1 MKILQKPSTMSP
13 WKSIGEIF
21 LPFALYYIL
30 HDAAALGL
38 ILLLRAA
45 SLLPETGAMSPM
57 LSGLVNSL
65 AMLAGMLPLLPMA
78 AREIQDRKQLAGQE
92 EKVPR
97 RIADTCTWLMLVIGA
112 AGLSLG
118 LNILFSLS
126 GLTERSAAYE
136 QVARQQ
142 FGTGL
147 AAGLLF
153 YGIISPLAE
162 EVVFR
167 AVIYNRLRKRTIT
180 PIAMI
185 ASGILFGLY
194 HGNLVQGIYG
204 SLLGIALAWVY
215 EGRNSFLAPLLFHGV
230 ANILV
235 FTVGNLP
242 ELAENMMKWSWGWG
256 LLGLGIL
263 FCILGGRP
271 DQETVQNTEKDI
283 F

>member
-1 MKILQKPSTMSP
+1 MKILQNPSTMSP

-38 ILLLRAA
+38 LLLLRGSA
-45 SLLPETGAMSPM
+45 LLPETGELTPL

-78 AREIQDRKQLAGQE
+78 SREIQDRKQAAGQE
-92 EKVPR
+92 EKAPR
-97 RIADTCTWLMLVIGA
+97 RIAAICTWLMLVIGA

-118 LNILFSLS
+118 LNILFSLT

-147 AAGLLF
+147 VAGLLF

-180 PIAMI
+180 PIAMV
-185 ASGILFGLY
+185 AGGILFGLY

-215 EGRNSFLAPLLFHGV
+215 EKRDSFFAPLLFHSV

-242 ELAENMMKWSWGWG
+242 DLAGNMMKWSWGLSLSG
-256 LLGLGIL
+256 VGIL
-263 FCILGGRP
+263 FCILGGRT
-271 DQETVQNTEKDI
+271 DQGTEKVD